1 MEGDVFDFP
10 GEEGNEN
17 DLVPSREAH
26 IALREG
32 NYVTT
37 LPQFWDNVTR
47 DVILCFENTC
57 TKGLPP
63 S

>member
-10 GEEGNEN
+10 GEEDNGN
-17 DLVPSREAH
+17 DPVPSREAH

-32 NYVTT
+32 NDITT
-37 LPQFWDNVTR
+37 LPQFWGEVTR
-47 DVILCFENTC
+47 DVILCFEKTC